1 MIEYI
6 LGNYL
11 VASGRITSEQLESA
25 LIRQDCVRAKLDLI
39 AVAEGVLTLEQA
51 DKINSLLTEPDEF
64 GDVAVAEGFL
74 TETQAGKLSK
84 KQGNGYLMFLQA
96 LSDSGYLKID
106 EIDSL
111 VDEFRR
117 ANGYSH
123 SEMDALKSDNADRI
137 VPLFI
142 PKEGSEFIEIVSLM
156 INTIIRL
163 IDRHVYIG
171 KAEMTDVFPS
181 RDHVSQTLMG
191 WGGMINALSEGDGAL
206 LTLSSVFAQEDFK
219 QLDQDALDAVGEFL
233 NSVNGLYASS
243 LSAEGCFLELAPP
256 DYEPLTTELRPAI
269 CKVPFYI
276 GNRHFYFTAA
286 KAAY

>member
-11 VASGRITSEQLESA
+11 VANGKITSEQLASA
-25 LIRQDCVRAKLDLI
+25 LIRQDCVRARLDLI
-39 AVAEGVLTLEQA
+39 AVAEGMLTLEQT
-51 DKINSLLTEPDEF
+51 DKINRLLAEPDEF
-64 GDVAVAEGFL
+64 GDIAVAKGFL
-74 TETQAGKLSK
+74 TDAQVGKLSK
-84 KQGNGYLMFLQA
+84 KRGNGYMMFIQA
-96 LSDSGYLKID
+96 LVDSGYLEID

-117 ANGYSH
+117 ANNYSH

-142 PKEGSEFIEIVSLM
+142 PEEGSEFIEIVSLV

-171 KAEMTDVFPS
+171 KAEITNVFPS
-181 RDHVSQTLMG
+181 RDHVSQTLVG
-191 WGGMINALSEGDGAL
+191 WSGMINALSEGDGAL
-206 LTLSSVFAQEDFK
+206 LTLSSIFAQEDFE
-219 QLDQDALDAVGEFL
+219 QLDQDALDAAGEFL

-243 LSAEGCFLELAPP
+243 LSSEGCFLELMPP
-256 DYEPLTTELRPAI
+256 DYEAVTTQLSPTI
-269 CKVPFYI
+269 CKVPLYI